1 MDTEIDVVAIVREIN
16 RFREEIIEKIKEGD
30 TSYLPNASPKEI
42 EAYADPS
49 SEQSIR
55 GVYAWNHIYP
65 NNMIELPSKVS
76 MLKLN
81 IFKEEDIEDLK
92 DKEPEIYDT
101 IIDKVFHDTTGL
113 FITYKK
119 DNEIKKLKDK
129 DKWWNDLP
137 KKYKAKYK
145 KLGLEA
151 WNEFVDTYDGEGEVD
166 VETKVRGM
174 QVLAIPQTEKIP
186 EWVLPYI
193 DYTTIV
199 DNILSPFM
207 PVLEIFK
214 SKQITVGKSIG
225 GVNRKT
231 EGFSNIIKI

>member
-1 MDTEIDVVAIVREIN
+1 MEAIVKEIN
-16 RFREEIIEKIKEGD
+16 RFRQELIDKIKNSD
-30 TSYLPNASPKEI
+30 TSFLPNASPKEI
-42 EAYADPS
+42 EAYANPS
-49 SEQSIR
+49 GEQSIR
-55 GVYAWNHIYP
+55 GVYAWNYIYP

-92 DKEPEIYDT
+92 DTNPEIYNT
-101 IIDKVFHDTTGL
+101 IITKIFNDDTGL
-113 FITYKK
+113 FVTKKK
-119 DNEIKKLKDK
+119 DNEIKKLKMK
-129 DKWWNDLP
+129 DNWWNDLP

-151 WNEFVDTYDGEGEVD
+151 WNEFVESGEYEDEVD

-186 EWVLPYI
+186 EWVMPYI

-214 SKQITVGKSIG
+214 SKQIDVGRSVS
-225 GVNRKT
+225 GVDRKT
-231 EGFSNIIKI
+231 KGFSNIIKI